1 MDINDLVDLNR
12 FKSAPLLSNNQIKKL
27 LADLEP
33 KILRADWLTV
43 GIMALNDYEAVNA
56 LRSITTKYSSIIFE
70 DLNSLKANGSVFLK
84 ANQKSRKVYIRPENG
99 LGEGILLTC
108 QYEKESLE
116 SNTYGP
122 FPLEFFAN

>member
-12 FKSAPLLSNNQIKKL
+12 IKSAPILSNNQIKKL

-122 FPLEFFAN
+122 FPLDFFDN

>member
-12 FKSAPLLSNNQIKKL
+12 FKSAPILSNNQIKKL

-33 KILRADWLTV
+33 KILHADWLTV
-43 GIMALNDYEAVNA
+43 GIMAFNDHDAVNA
-56 LRSITTKYSSIIFE
+56 LRAITTKYSSIIFE

-84 ANQKSRKVYIRPENG
+84 ANQKSGKVYIRPENG

-122 FPLEFFAN
+122 FPLDFFDN

>member
-33 KILRADWLTV
+33 KILHADWLTV

-122 FPLEFFAN
+122 FPLDFFDN